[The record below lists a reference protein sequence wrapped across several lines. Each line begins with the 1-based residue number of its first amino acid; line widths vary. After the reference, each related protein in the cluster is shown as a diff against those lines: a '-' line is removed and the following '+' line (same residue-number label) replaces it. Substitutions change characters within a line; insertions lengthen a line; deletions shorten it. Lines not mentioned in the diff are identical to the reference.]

1 MNADYIYAIFDTCKQ
16 EDLPDLTIAQA
27 YLQTKSPIPDGLTE
41 QQINQ
46 FMGRHYDV
54 LVEAYRTGDVDTF
67 RATVAACDRDDS
79 TNEVEA

>member
-46 FMGRHYDV
+46 FIGRHYDV
-54 LVEAYRTGDVDTF
+54 LVEAYRTGDVHTF
-67 RATVAACDRDDS
+67 RATVAACDRGDS